1 MNVVLQIEYTKYIV
15 DATDAVKV
23 MSVLSEA
30 TIVDVNY
37 DDDDQSY
44 YHPRKGNTVQMAV
57 EPIRIPIRD

>member
-1 MNVVLQIEYTKYIV
+1 MNVVLQIEYTKYIL

-44 YHPRKGNTVQMAV
+44 YHPRKGNTVLMTV
-57 EPIRIPIRD
+57 EPIRIPIRN